1 MEEWGDPPTV
11 SFFTVYNNCT
21 QGWITSSASMLPPNT
36 KVDRKSITC
45 VFNELGPTPRL
56 CIEYLDAGLID
67 QYRQDLEEAISN
79 LTTSQLETMYRDFR
93 SLSGSVDKI
102 SHKICL
108 LTRHDRENV
117 NSKVIVSPITSF
129 IESELRKHFR
139 TLEDDELLRL
149 YDLFSKVPESR
160 RMGGVFFQI
169 IAQRRFQEGG
179 VELKSI
185 PMVRLPSNRRQWKTS
200 HIPLSDKKLED
211 LRQDALQR
219 EELLIIPSSFPV
231 YVFKGNGPSSIES
244 NIIYVPEKDNL
255 FDSFILMNGFLY
267 LFQFSISK
275 YHSIKP
281 ALIDFFNPYVMQVP
295 SMDEWR
301 FTFIHPPD
309 HVLASPQ
316 LQGEMEK
323 LHLYSAAFDLKR
335 TQTS

>member
-1 MEEWGDPPTV
+1 M
-11 SFFTVYNNCT
+11 S
-21 QGWITSSASMLPPNT
+21 PPNT
-36 KVDRKSITC
+36 KVDCKSVTC

-67 QYRQDLEEAISN
+67 QYRQDLEETISN
-79 LTTSQLETMYRDFR
+79 LTTSQLETLCRDFR
-93 SLSGSVDKI
+93 SLSRSVDKF

-139 TLEDDELLRL
+139 TLEDDELIRL
-149 YDLFSKVPESR
+149 YDLFSKVPELR
-160 RMGGVFFQI
+160 RMGGVFFEI

-179 VELKSI
+179 VELKFI

-211 LRQDALQR
+211 IRQDALQQ
-219 EELLIIPSSFPV
+219 EEWLIIPSGFPV
-231 YVFKGNGPSSIES
+231 YVFKGDGPSSIES
-244 NIIYVPEKDNL
+244 NIIYVPEKDNQVA
-255 FDSFILMNGFLY
+255 FDSFVLMNGFLY

-275 YHSIKP
+275 CHIIKP
-281 ALIDFFNPYVMQVP
+281 GLIDFFSPYVMQVP

-301 FTFIHPPD
+301 FAFIHPSD

-316 LQGEMEK
+316 LRGDMEK